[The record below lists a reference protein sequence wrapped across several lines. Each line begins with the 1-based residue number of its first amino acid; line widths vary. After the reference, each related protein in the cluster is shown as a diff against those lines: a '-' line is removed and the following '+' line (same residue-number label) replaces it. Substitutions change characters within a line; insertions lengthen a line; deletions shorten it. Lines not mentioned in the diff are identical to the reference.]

1 MNNDNSSE
9 KIFNLSSS
17 QPKIIYSL
25 KNEDIILLIM
35 DFLKN
40 EGYDRTYVSLEEES
54 GINLYNYDDNLGIL
68 RGFILDGDW
77 EEAEKSLEIFKN
89 KPNFPYKN
97 LIFEIRKEKLIEE
110 VEAQQKDSTFDGLAK
125 ELKDL
130 QDLGCNKEF
139 NNLMDYLK
147 ETEHDVLNETISR
160 RLEIFNKIR
169 KQISFQYPITKDEIN
184 VKPNKLKEIFSKLI
198 EKFVNFTKNKKNNN
212 IYNIKDIDDFLKI
225 KIEQETGANRLDT
238 DANKNTIIHNSIYN
252 YKDSFRIT
260 DNDSNNNSER
270 NRKKNGAIINNKKS
284 SLERLAETYDDLDL
298 YLELDEIDTKQNN
311 KKTVKKSSDKKVNK
325 DNKNS
330 NNKSINK
337 SNNKS
342 NNRSNNKS
350 NKKNNSGEFK
360 TNSSNNS
367 NSKKSNK
374 SNQNNY
380 GSTKQNNKNNSN
392 TKKNNQKNMG
402 KQSKKENNDRNK
414 KDNFINSNENQNE
427 IYVNSNDDIININ
440 SNIDNNLS
448 DLDQDEYFLKNCY
461 DYYNYDIKSLSL
473 KKVIEDSHPIRCCCF
488 NPKGEYFA
496 IGTNSKCLKIY
507 DLSYILESFTKRNNI
522 YAQINSNKNT
532 TNILSNSKLNKEA
545 IGMIF
550 EVKNHHHGSIFC
562 IDWSSSGK
570 LIATGSNDKT
580 IKLLNIPQLEENNNK
595 NIIEANETFELQIT
609 GNQGT
614 VRSLCFEPTNDLV
627 LLSANSGEN
636 TIKIWDTIKGIN
648 IECLEGHSSDVN
660 SVKWSN
666 DSQLFASCGLDKTV
680 RFWDIR
686 EYKNTNILSAIQY
699 ADINDISIFTKGHNI
714 IVAVGHTDG
723 LVTIWDYSKQCVI
736 KEIYEH
742 NEEVR
747 SLAFSPDGK
756 YLLSGSF
763 DSKIKIYDIN
773 NNYQNIGELEH
784 GDKVVSCKWHPEI
797 PLIVS
802 TSADRTARVWVPSKF

>member
-1 MNNDNSSE
+1 MNTILDKSTE
-9 KIFNLSSS
+9 KIYNL
-17 QPKIIYSL
+17 PKTQFTYSL

-54 GINLYNYDDNLGIL
+54 GINLYNYDENLGIL

-77 EEAEKSLEIFKN
+77 EEAEKSLEIFQN
-89 KPNFPYKN
+89 KKNFPFKN

-110 VEAQQKDSTFDGLAK
+110 IEAQQKDGTFDGLAK
-125 ELKDL
+125 ELKEL

-147 ETEHDVLNETISR
+147 ETEHEVLNETISR

-169 KQISFQYPITKDEIN
+169 KQITFQYPITKNEIN
-184 VKPNKLKEIFSKLI
+184 INQNKLKEIFSKLI
-198 EKFVNFTKNKKNNN
+198 EKFINHTKIKNKNN
-212 IYNIKDIDDFLKI
+212 IYNLKDIDNFLKI
-225 KIEQETGANRLDT
+225 KIEQDTGGNRLDT
-238 DANKNTIIHNSIYN
+238 DTNKNTVIHNSINN

-260 DNDSNNNSER
+260 DNDSNTNTDK
-270 NRKKNGAIINNKKS
+270 KKNNGTKAKNKKS
-284 SLERLAETYDDLDL
+284 SLELLAETYDDLDL
-298 YLELDEIDTKQNN
+298 YIQQDILDPKNNNKQN
-311 KKTVKKSSDKKVNK
+311 KKISEKK
-325 DNKNS
+325 
-330 NNKSINK
+330 INK
-337 SNNKS
+337 NNKS
-342 NNRSNNKS
+342 NSKGKNTNNNSVGYENNKQNNNSNKYTDNKNNKLIKNQMNNKMNKNGNNIKNKNFIEVEDNSDEININTNTGPNNNYTNKS
-350 NKKNNSGEFK
+350 NYNA
-360 TNSSNNS
+360 
-367 NSKKSNK
+367 
-374 SNQNNY
+374 
-380 GSTKQNNKNNSN
+380 
-392 TKKNNQKNMG
+392 
-402 KQSKKENNDRNK
+402 ND
-414 KDNFINSNENQNE
+414 
-427 IYVNSNDDIININ
+427 
-440 SNIDNNLS
+440 LS
-448 DLDQDEYFLKNCY
+448 DLDQEEYFLKNCY
-461 DYYNYDIKSLSL
+461 DYYNYDITSLSL

-488 NPKGEYFA
+488 SPKGDYFA

-507 DLSYILESFTKRNNI
+507 DLTHILDNFIKRNNI
-522 YAQINSNKNT
+522 YAQINNNMTSF
-532 TNILSNSKLNKEA
+532 LSNSKATKET
-545 IGMIF
+545 IGMVF
-550 EVKNHHHGSIFC
+550 EQKNHHYGSIFC

-570 LIATGSNDKT
+570 LLATGSNDKT
-580 IKLLNIPQLEENNNK
+580 IKLINIPELEENDNK
-595 NIIEANETFELQIT
+595 KITNQNETFELQIT

-627 LLSANSGEN
+627 LLSANNGES
-636 TIKIWDTIKGIN
+636 TIKIWDTIKGMN
-648 IECLEGHSSDVN
+648 IVCLEGHNSDVN

-699 ADINDISIFTKGHNI
+699 ADINDISIFSKSNNTI
-714 IVAVGHTDG
+714 IAVGHTDG

-736 KEIYEH
+736 REIYEH

-747 SLAFSPDGK
+747 SVSFSPDGK

-773 NNYQNIGELEH
+773 NNFNNIGELEH

-802 TSADRTARVWVPSKF
+802 TSADKTARVWLPSKY

>member
-1 MNNDNSSE
+1 MNVDYSSE
-9 KIFNLSSS
+9 KLFNLSSS
-17 QPKIIYSL
+17 QSKLIYSL

-40 EGYDRTYVSLEEES
+40 EGYGRTYVSLEEES
-54 GINLYNYDDNLGIL
+54 GINLYNYDENLGIL

-89 KPNFPYKN
+89 KKNFPYKN

-169 KQISFQYPITKDEIN
+169 KQIAFQYPITKDEIN
-184 VKPNKLKEIFSKLI
+184 IKPNKLKEIFSKLI
-198 EKFVNFTKNKKNNN
+198 EKFIVFTKNRNNNN
-212 IYNIKDIDDFLKI
+212 IYSIKDIDNFLKI
-225 KIEQETGANRLDT
+225 KIEQENVGNRLDSDT
-238 DANKNTIIHNSIYN
+238 NKNTIIHNSIYN
-252 YKDSFRIT
+252 YKDSFRMT
-260 DNDSNNNSER
+260 DNESNNNSEK
-270 NRKKNGAIINNKKS
+270 NKKKNGTKINHKKS

-298 YLELDEIDTKQNN
+298 YLELDELDTKQNN
-311 KKTVKKSSDKKVNK
+311 KKTEKKNSDKTINKENK
-325 DNKNS
+325 DNKN
-330 NNKSINK
+330 
-337 SNNKS
+337 
-342 NNRSNNKS
+342 
-350 NKKNNSGEFK
+350 
-360 TNSSNNS
+360 
-367 NSKKSNK
+367 
-374 SNQNNY
+374 
-380 GSTKQNNKNNSN
+380 NNKNN
-392 TKKNNQKNMG
+392 KKNIIADKKTISNNNSNKKKNKLKHLDYGSPTPNSNNFNKKSIKNQKNVN
-402 KQSKKENNDRNK
+402 KQMK
-414 KDNFINSNENQNE
+414 KDNNNSNKKEYYIKNNEMQNE
-427 IYVNSNDDIININ
+427 IYVNSNDDNNIN
-440 SNIDNNLS
+440 SNIDNDLS

-461 DYYNYDIKSLSL
+461 DYYNYDITSLSL

-496 IGTNSKCLKIY
+496 IGTNSKCIKIY

-522 YAQINSNKNT
+522 YAQLNNNNNA
-532 TNILSNSKLNKEA
+532 TNMLSNSKLNKEA

-550 EVKNHHHGSIFC
+550 EQKNHHHGSIFC

-580 IKLLNIPQLEENNNK
+580 IKLLNIPQLEENNK
-595 NIIEANETFELQIT
+595 HLIEDQQTFELQIT

-627 LLSANSGEN
+627 LLSANSGES

-648 IECLEGHSSDVN
+648 IVCLEGHNSDVN

-686 EYKNTNILSAIQY
+686 DYKYINILSAIQY
-699 ADINDISIFTKGHNI
+699 ADINDISIFSKGNNT

-723 LVTIWDYSKQCVI
+723 LVTIWDFSKQCVI

-773 NNYQNIGELEH
+773 NNFKNIGELEH

>member
-1 MNNDNSSE
+1 MNINSSE
-9 KIFNLSSS
+9 KNFNISSS
-17 QPKIIYSL
+17 QSKLIYSL

-54 GINLYNYDDNLGIL
+54 GINLYNYEENLGIL

-89 KPNFPYKN
+89 KKNFPYKN

-169 KQISFQYPITKDEIN
+169 KQIAFQYPITEDEIN
-184 VKPNKLKEIFSKLI
+184 IKPNKLKEIFSKLI
-198 EKFVNFTKNKKNNN
+198 EKFVNFTKIKNNNN
-212 IYNIKDIDDFLKI
+212 IYNLKDIDNFLNI
-225 KIEQETGANRLDT
+225 KIEQEPSGNRLDT
-238 DANKNTIIHNSIYN
+238 DTNKKTIIHNSIYN
-252 YKDSFRIT
+252 NKDSFRIT
-260 DNDSNNNSER
+260 DNDSNNNSEK
-270 NRKKNGAIINNKKS
+270 NRKRNGAIIKSKKS

-298 YLELDEIDTKQNN
+298 YLELDDINTKQNN
-311 KKTVKKSSDKKVNK
+311 KTFKKNSDKQVNK
-325 DNKNS
+325 DNKN
-330 NNKSINK
+330 KSKGKTNT
-337 SNNKS
+337 
-342 NNRSNNKS
+342 
-350 NKKNNSGEFK
+350 KNNINENK
-360 TNSSNNS
+360 TISS
-367 NSKKSNK
+367 
-374 SNQNNY
+374 
-380 GSTKQNNKNNSN
+380 NNSN
-392 TKKNNQKNMG
+392 TKKNNKIIQNDYGNKKQNSNNNNTKKNNQRNMS
-402 KQSKKENNDRNK
+402 KQNRKEKSDRKKEDFVIKN
-414 KDNFINSNENQNE
+414 NENQNE
-427 IYVNSNDDIININ
+427 IYVISNDDNNLKINNIIN
-440 SNIDNNLS
+440 NNLS

-473 KKVIEDSHPIRCCCF
+473 KKVIEDTHPIRCCCF

-522 YAQINSNKNT
+522 YTQLNNNNNT
-532 TNILSNSKLNKEA
+532 THMLSNSKLNKEA

-550 EVKNHHHGSIFC
+550 ELKNHHHGSIFC

-570 LIATGSNDKT
+570 LIATGSNDKM
-580 IKLLNIPQLEENNNK
+580 IKLLSIPQLEENNK
-595 NIIEANETFELQIT
+595 NIIEPDQIFELQIT

-614 VRSLCFEPTNDLV
+614 VRSLCFEPANDLV

-636 TIKIWDTIKGIN
+636 TIKIWDTLKGIN
-648 IECLEGHSSDVN
+648 IECLEGHNSDVN

-699 ADINDISIFTKGHNI
+699 ADINDISIFAKGHNI

-747 SLAFSPDGK
+747 AVSFSPDGK

-763 DSKIKIYDIN
+763 DSKVKIYDIN
-773 NNYQNIGELEH
+773 NNFTNIGELEH

-802 TSADRTARVWVPSKF
+802 TSADKTARVWVPSKF

>member
-1 MNNDNSSE
+1 MNVDYSSE
-9 KIFNLSSS
+9 KLFNLSSS
-17 QPKIIYSL
+17 QTKLIYSL

-54 GINLYNYDDNLGIL
+54 GINLYNYDENLGIL
-68 RGFILDGDW
+68 RGFILDGDC

-89 KPNFPYKN
+89 KKNFPYKN

-169 KQISFQYPITKDEIN
+169 KQIAFQYPITKDEIN
-184 VKPNKLKEIFSKLI
+184 IKPNKLKEIFSKLI
-198 EKFVNFTKNKKNNN
+198 EKFIVFTKNKNNNN
-212 IYNIKDIDDFLKI
+212 IYNIKDIDNFLKI
-225 KIEQETGANRLDT
+225 KIEQENVGNRLDT
-238 DANKNTIIHNSIYN
+238 DTNKNTIIHNSIYN
-252 YKDSFRIT
+252 YKDSFRMT
-260 DNDSNNNSER
+260 DNESNNNSEK
-270 NRKKNGAIINNKKS
+270 NKKKNGTKINNKKS
-284 SLERLAETYDDLDL
+284 SLERLAETYDDFDL
-298 YLELDEIDTKQNN
+298 YLELDELDTKQNN
-311 KKTVKKSSDKKVNK
+311 KKTEKKNSDKTINKENK
-325 DNKNS
+325 DNKN
-330 NNKSINK
+330 
-337 SNNKS
+337 
-342 NNRSNNKS
+342 NNKS
-350 NKKNNSGEFK
+350 NKKNINAEKK
-360 TNSSNNS
+360 TISSNNS
-367 NSKKSNK
+367 NKKNNKRQHLEYGSPRSNNNYNKKSLNNRKNVNK
-374 SNQNNY
+374 QIKKDN
-380 GSTKQNNKNNSN
+380 NNSN
-392 TKKNNQKNMG
+392 
-402 KQSKKENNDRNK
+402 KKEHYIK
-414 KDNFINSNENQNE
+414 NSEMQNE
-427 IYVNSNDDIININ
+427 IYVNSNDDNNININ
-440 SNIDNNLS
+440 SNIDNDLS

-461 DYYNYDIKSLSL
+461 DYYNYDITSLSL

-496 IGTNSKCLKIY
+496 IGTNSKCIKIY

-522 YAQINSNKNT
+522 YAQLNNNNNT
-532 TNILSNSKLNKEA
+532 TNMLSNSKLNKET

-550 EVKNHHHGSIFC
+550 EQKNHHHGSIFS

-580 IKLLNIPQLEENNNK
+580 IKLLNIPQLEENNK
-595 NIIEANETFELQIT
+595 HLIEDQQTFELQIT

-627 LLSANSGEN
+627 LLSANSGES

-648 IECLEGHSSDVN
+648 IVCLEGHDSDVN

-686 EYKNTNILSAIQY
+686 DYKYINILSAIKY
-699 ADINDISIFTKGHNI
+699 AEINDISIFSKGNNI

-773 NNYQNIGELEH
+773 NNFKNIGELEH

-802 TSADRTARVWVPSKF
+802 TSADRTARVWVPSKY

>member
-1 MNNDNSSE
+1 MNVDYSSE
-9 KIFNLSSS
+9 KLFNLSSS
-17 QPKIIYSL
+17 QSKLIYSL

-54 GINLYNYDDNLGIL
+54 GINLYNYDENLGIL

-89 KPNFPYKN
+89 KKNFPYKN

-169 KQISFQYPITKDEIN
+169 KQIAFQYPITKDEIN
-184 VKPNKLKEIFSKLI
+184 IKPNKLKEIFSKLI
-198 EKFVNFTKNKKNNN
+198 EKFIVFTKNRNNNN
-212 IYNIKDIDDFLKI
+212 IYSIKDIDNFLKI
-225 KIEQETGANRLDT
+225 KIEQENVGNRLDSDT
-238 DANKNTIIHNSIYN
+238 NKNTIIHNSIYN
-252 YKDSFRIT
+252 YKDSFRMT
-260 DNDSNNNSER
+260 DNESNNNSEK
-270 NRKKNGAIINNKKS
+270 NKKKNGTKINHKKS

-298 YLELDEIDTKQNN
+298 YLELDELDTKQNN
-311 KKTVKKSSDKKVNK
+311 KKTEKKNSDKTINKENK
-325 DNKNS
+325 DNKN
-330 NNKSINK
+330 
-337 SNNKS
+337 
-342 NNRSNNKS
+342 
-350 NKKNNSGEFK
+350 
-360 TNSSNNS
+360 
-367 NSKKSNK
+367 
-374 SNQNNY
+374 
-380 GSTKQNNKNNSN
+380 NNKNN
-392 TKKNNQKNMG
+392 KKNIIADKKTISNNNSNKKKNKLKHLDYGSPTPNSNNFNKKSIKNQKNVN
-402 KQSKKENNDRNK
+402 KQMK
-414 KDNFINSNENQNE
+414 KDNNNSNKKEHYIKNNEMQNE
-427 IYVNSNDDIININ
+427 IYVNSNDDNNIN
-440 SNIDNNLS
+440 SNIDNDLS

-461 DYYNYDIKSLSL
+461 DYYNYDITSLSL

-496 IGTNSKCLKIY
+496 IGTNSKCIKIY

-522 YAQINSNKNT
+522 YAQLNNNNNA
-532 TNILSNSKLNKEA
+532 TNMLSNSKLNKEA

-550 EVKNHHHGSIFC
+550 EQKNHHHGSIFC

-580 IKLLNIPQLEENNNK
+580 IKLLNIPQLEENNK
-595 NIIEANETFELQIT
+595 HLIEDQQTFELQIT

-627 LLSANSGEN
+627 LLSANSGES

-648 IECLEGHSSDVN
+648 IVCLEGHNSDVN

-686 EYKNTNILSAIQY
+686 DYKYINILSAIQY
-699 ADINDISIFTKGHNI
+699 ADINDISIFSKGNNT

-723 LVTIWDYSKQCVI
+723 LVTIWDFSKQCVI

-773 NNYQNIGELEH
+773 NIG
-784 GDKVVSCKWHPEI
+784 KKKSI
-797 PLIVS
+797 PNLKKQLDLSWIKSQVLMI
-802 TSADRTARVWVPSKF
+802 RF